1 MEQFNNT
8 LKSRGL
14 KPSSIKTYNS
24 NLTKLIKDVGFDF
37 TGADSIKSN
46 LDKILELIETKK
58 TSVKKNYLAVLL
70 VILSPK
76 KKFPLPQYKKEYEL
90 LNTMIIKLNND
101 YSKTLKDKQ
110 LNPADLAN
118 VISLEE
124 VRQMRDNQTALILTR
139 YNKKQKLN
147 DSDLRIIQDI
157 FILGLYTYLPPRR
170 LIFAS
175 CLKMEDTDY
184 KKLSTYSKDNN
195 VILVHSKAKVPRFI
209 HYGRNATKSKT
220 QEHVVVPIRNP
231 QHKKLCK
238 LWLNVNTT
246 PHLLLQTDMKT
257 KLTENGLSKRFK
269 SIFKLFFKKDIGI
282 VLFRK
287 LFISQTITAELSVEQ
302 QELIARQMG
311 HTPATQMGVYHKEL
325 PEKKKEQKIKFKI
338 KK

>member
-8 LKSRGL
+8 LTSRGL
-14 KPSSIKTYNS
+14 KESSIKTYNS
-24 NLTKLIKDVGFDF
+24 NLNKLIKDVGFNF

-76 KKFPLPQYKKEYEL
+76 KKFPLPEYKKEYEL

-101 YSKTLKDKQ
+101 YSKTLQDKQ
-110 LNPADLAN
+110 LKPADLNN

-139 YNKKQKLN
+139 YNKKQKLT

-175 CLKMEDTDY
+175 CLRMEEVDY
-184 KKLSTYSKDNN
+184 KKLTDYSKDNN
-195 VILVHSKAKVPRFI
+195 VILVHSKANVPKYI

-220 QEHVVVPIRNP
+220 PEHVVVPIRNP

-238 LWLNVNTT
+238 LWLSVNKT
-246 PHLLLQTDMKT
+246 PHLLLQTDMKS

-269 SIFKLFFKKDIGI
+269 SIFQIFFKKDIGI

-287 LFISQTITAELSVEQ
+287 LFISQTITPELSVEE

-311 HTPATQMGVYHKEL
+311 HTASTQMGVYHKQL
-325 PEKKKEQKIKFKI
+325 PKKTEKKIKFKV

>member
-8 LKSRGL
+8 LTSRGL

-24 NLTKLIKDVGFDF
+24 NLNKLIKDVGFTF
-37 TGADSIKSN
+37 TGPDSIKSN

-70 VILSPK
+70 VILSPN
-76 KKFPLPQYKKEYEL
+76 KKFPLPEYKKEYDL
-90 LNTMIIKLNND
+90 LNTMIINLNNE

-110 LNPADLAN
+110 LKSADLEN

-124 VRQMRDNQTALILTR
+124 VRQQRDNQTALILTR
-139 YNKKQKLN
+139 FKKNHKLN
-147 DSDLRIIQDI
+147 DSDLRVIQDI
-157 FILGLYTYLPPRR
+157 FIFGLYTYLPPRR
-170 LIFAS
+170 LIYAS
-175 CLKMEDTDY
+175 CLKMEQEDY
-184 KKLSTYSKDNN
+184 KKLTDYSKDNN
-195 VILVHSKAKVPRFI
+195 VILVHTKAKVPKFI
-209 HYGRNATKSKT
+209 HFGRNATKSKT
-220 QEHVVVPIRNP
+220 DDHVIVPITNP

-238 LWLNVNTT
+238 LWLSVNTT

-269 SIFKLFFKKDIGI
+269 SIFNLLFKKDIGI

-287 LFISQTITAELSVEQ
+287 LYISQTITADLSVEQ
-302 QELIARQMG
+302 QELIAKKMG
-311 HTPATQMGVYHKEL
+311 HTTGVQMSVYHKEL
-325 PEKKKEQKIKFKI
+325 PKEKTEKKIKFKI